1 MADRSQAPGLASHRQ
16 ASRSVPTQITPAE
29 LPGVN
34 SLLTLMVA
42 VVVIAAFYV
51 ARDVLIP
58 VTLAIL
64 LSFLLAPLAGIIRK
78 VGLGRTPSVL
88 IAVAVALA
96 VMVGIGSLIVI
107 QIGSLSIE
115 FPRYQSSL
123 HSKLNAV
130 SGFGST
136 TLRSLETRL
145 DPSPPQ
151 AQHQSSR
158 EGATAPRGTTQSPLA
173 VEIQQSQP
181 TPITIIREVLGPVL
195 SPLATAALV
204 ILVAIF
210 ILLQEDD
217 LRDRMIRL
225 FGSSDLHGTT
235 QAMNDAARRL
245 SKYFLTQLAINT
257 GFGLLIAIGLY
268 FMGVP
273 SAALWGLIAMLLR
286 FVPYVGVYLAACA
299 PVTLAAAI
307 SPGWAQ
313 ALWTL
318 GLFVGTELIVGQVV
332 EPFAYGHSTG
342 LSPVSIVVSTIFWT
356 WIWGPIGLLL
366 ATPLTLCLV
375 VLGRHVKRMEFLDV
389 LLGDRPPLT
398 PVESLYQRLLANDP
412 EDAASQAEVL
422 LKERSLSVYYDEVAL
437 KALILAAHD
446 VARGVLTRDS
456 QIVMR
461 DSIFDLV
468 EDLDEYGDLIPA
480 ADKADD
486 GAAAPPPAEL
496 ALPRTP
502 PLDRVAPPNESLPK
516 AWQGTNPIVVLG
528 GRSPLDDAIGA
539 MLAQLLTK
547 HGLSARLELHD
558 AAARPG
564 RASLDLADVGAI
576 CISYTADTGTPT
588 HLGFLLRRL
597 QRRAPDLPIIVG
609 VWGSE
614 GRPEWE
620 LTSPI
625 AVAHTFRTVLS
636 HSIDAAW
643 AAASSVPVV
652 PPQTDSGEAAV
663 A

>member
-1 MADRSQAPGLASHRQ
+1 MGDKSQTSNLAPQRAAG
-16 ASRSVPTQITPAE
+16 RSVPTQIHPAE

-34 SLLTLMVA
+34 SLLTLMVG

-58 VTLAIL
+58 VTLAVL
-64 LSFLLAPLAGIIRK
+64 LSFLLAPLAAIIRRT
-78 VGLGRTPSVL
+78 GLGRTPSVL
-88 IAVAVALA
+88 LAVAFALT
-96 VMVGIGSLIVI
+96 VMVAVGSVI
-107 QIGSLSIE
+107 AMQIESLSAE
-115 FPRYQSSL
+115 FPRYQSAL
-123 HSKLNAV
+123 HTKLDAV
-130 SGFGST
+130 SGFGSSA
-136 TLRSLETRL
+136 LRNLEGRL
-145 DPSPPQ
+145 DPSPTQIQRRP
-151 AQHQSSR
+151 SR
-158 EGATAPRGTTQSPLA
+158 EGAAAPRGTTQSPLA

-181 TPITIIREVLGPVL
+181 TPIEIVRAVLGPIL

-204 ILVAIF
+204 IMVAIF
-210 ILLQEDD
+210 VLLQEDD

-245 SKYFLTQLAINT
+245 SKYFLTQLGINT
-257 GFGLLIAIGLY
+257 GFGLLIAVGLY

-273 SAALWGLIAMLLR
+273 SPALWGLIAMLLR
-286 FVPYVGVYLAACA
+286 FVPYVGVYIAACA
-299 PVTLAAAI
+299 PVALAAAV
-307 SPGWAQ
+307 SPGWAL
-313 ALWTL
+313 ASWTL
-318 GLFVGTELIVGQVV
+318 VLFVGTELIVGQVV

-446 VARGVLTRDS
+446 VARGVLTRDR
-456 QIVMR
+456 QMVMR
-461 DSIFDLV
+461 DAIFGLV
-468 EDLDEYGDLIPA
+468 EDLDDYGDLVPEA
-480 ADKADD
+480 GEADD

-502 PLDRVAPPNESLPK
+502 PLDKAAPPNESRPTV
-516 AWQGTNPIVVLG
+516 WQGASAIVCLG

-539 MLAQLLTK
+539 MLAQLLRK

-564 RASLDLADVGAI
+564 RASLDLTGVGAV

-597 QRRAPDLPIIVG
+597 QRRAPDLPVIVG
-609 VWGSE
+609 VWGSD

-620 LTSPI
+620 LTPS
-625 AVAHTFRTVLS
+625 VATARTLRAALS

-643 AAASSVPVV
+643 VASASAPPPEPVRAA
-652 PPQTDSGEAAV
+652 DSLRT
-663 A
+663 